1 MGVLVPRNHLKL
13 DYFSLET
20 QSDLG
25 VRRFRTSPMVS
36 SLSFFV
42 PKGSKKDSI
51 GVKLDSAGLLA
62 SRNHLF
68 PFISSLIV
76 TSLCGDALCHHQLPP
91 S

>member
-25 VRRFRTSPMVS
+25 VHHFRTSPMVS
-36 SLSFFV
+36 SLSFLV
-42 PKGSKKDSI
+42 PKGSKQDSI
-51 GVKLDSAGLLA
+51 GVNLDSAGLLA

-68 PFISSLIV
+68 PFIS
-76 TSLCGDALCHHQLPP
+76 
-91 S
+91 